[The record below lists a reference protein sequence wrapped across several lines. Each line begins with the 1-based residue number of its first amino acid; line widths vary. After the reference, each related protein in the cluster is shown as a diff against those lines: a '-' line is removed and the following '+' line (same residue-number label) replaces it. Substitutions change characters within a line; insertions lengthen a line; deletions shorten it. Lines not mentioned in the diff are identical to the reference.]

1 MASLPCAGVVT
12 QTADCKAATTDTG
25 MSTVF
30 EKFVQKE
37 VEYFI
42 DVDESLQGNL
52 SEQAREI
59 FEIIKHKE
67 QITDEADR
75 IDFSNHALAEFIER
89 HSTEG
94 GQPCSAALP
103 SGYFYQ

>member
-1 MASLPCAGVVT
+1 MSAVAATGIAASLPCAGVVT

-30 EKFVQKE
+30 EKFVQEE

-59 FEIIKHKE
+59 FEIIKE
-67 QITDEADR
+67 TLFRPE
-75 IDFSNHALAEFIER
+75 
-89 HSTEG
+89 
-94 GQPCSAALP
+94 
-103 SGYFYQ
+103 